1 MSDSESTR
9 NKGVMN
15 IEKRLNYLVEN
26 DIENEEIYILLKK
39 LASIFINQNKYVYGY
54 NGIED
59 VCHDVAADTWMA
71 VLNGRR
77 INAWIYYI
85 GKMIKLSYVTKQRNL
100 EHEVIDAS
108 NDPNLQ
114 RTIREMCAGSAISCT
129 NEFDFMQRNLFLDNI
144 GLLIKDVMSH
154 TKFKEGTKEYLAV
167 YTNVCLNVIN
177 DMDDV
182 EYNYVRIDDHL
193 KPFVKIII
201 SQFKKE
207 FRNSG
212 FCESISDNVEEDL
225 EMQLKSTEDYRKGY
239 YSSI

>member
-1 MSDSESTR
+1 
-9 NKGVMN
+9 
-15 IEKRLNYLVEN
+15 
-26 DIENEEIYILLKK
+26 
-39 LASIFINQNKYVYGY
+39 
-54 NGIED
+54 
-59 VCHDVAADTWMA
+59 
-71 VLNGRR
+71 
-77 INAWIYYI
+77 
-85 GKMIKLSYVTKQRNL
+85 
-100 EHEVIDAS
+100 
-108 NDPNLQ
+108 
-114 RTIREMCAGSAISCT
+114 
-129 NEFDFMQRNLFLDNI
+129 
-144 GLLIKDVMSH
+144 MSH

-239 YSSI
+239 YNSI